1 MGATVLERER
11 HHLILKLIDERS
23 IVSIVQLAE
32 LLSASDATLRRDINA
47 LAEQGQLRRIR
58 GGAEAIRPRH
68 EAHLVGVPFN
78 LSQGFNVPQKRAI
91 ARAAAELI
99 EAGDSII
106 IGGGSTTFGL
116 VEFLPPTDLDILTN
130 SFPIAAKLMETSRN
144 RITLQGGT
152 YYREQQ
158 IILSPFDGDASE
170 NFSASKL
177 FTGCLG
183 INRLGVMETDPL
195 IARAQTRLLKRAD
208 KVIVMADAS
217 KLRKRSSMIV
227 CGLERIAVLVT
238 DNGAAAADLEV
249 YRSAG
254 IEVIVASVLAEDGL
268 TKSA

>member
-227 CGLERIAVLVT
+227 CGLDRISILIT
-238 DNGAAAADLEV
+238 DDGAAPADLEFLRV
-249 YRSAG
+249 ADTQ
-254 IEVIVASVLAEDGL
+254 VIVA
-268 TKSA
+268 

>member
-144 RITLQGGT
+144 RITLPGGT

-183 INRLGVMETDPL
+183 INRLGLMETDPL
-195 IARAQTRLLKRAD
+195 IARAQTRMLKRAD
-208 KVIVMADAS
+208 KVIVMDDTS
-217 KLRKRSSMIV
+217 KHRRHDEMT
-227 CGLERIAVLVT
+227 GAVLGWVSVT
-238 DNGAAAADLEV
+238 VNGE
-249 YRSAG
+249 
-254 IEVIVASVLAEDGL
+254 
-268 TKSA
+268 

>member
-1 MGATVLERER
+1 MKILVTDSLAPQGLEVFQR
-11 HHLILKLIDERS
+11 
-23 IVSIVQLAE
+23 A
-32 LLSASDATLRRDINA
+32 
-47 LAEQGQLRRIR
+47 
-58 GGAEAIRPRH
+58 
-68 EAHLVGVPFN
+68 
-78 LSQGFNVPQKRAI
+78 QGFEVDVRIGLKPEELKKIVADYDGWVIRSGTKI
-91 ARAAAELI
+91 TAELI

-144 RITLQGGT
+144 RITLPGGT

>member
-1 MGATVLERER
+1 MLERER
-11 HHLILKLIDERS
+11 HRIILKLVAERS
-23 IVSIVQLAE
+23 IVSIAQLAE
-32 LLSASDATLRRDINA
+32 LLSASDATIRRDINA
-47 LAEQGQLRRIR
+47 LAEQSQLRRIR

-91 ARAAAELI
+91 ARAAAELV

-130 SFPIAAKLMETSRN
+130 SFPIAAKLVATSRN
-144 RITLQGGT
+144 RITLPGGT

-158 IILSPFDGDASE
+158 NILSPFESDAIDH
-170 NFSASKL
+170 FSASKL

-238 DNGAAAADLEV
+238 DDGAPAADLETYRAAGIAV
-249 YRSAG
+249 ILAPVLEEDSLPRSA
-254 IEVIVASVLAEDGL
+254 
-268 TKSA
+268 